1 MHLPIKKLKHEK
13 ISISPKPEHISPT
26 TSTNCFP
33 KINHFVVVNNANMTQ
48 IMMRITPFCSL
59 LPFFLFSSRRPP
71 KCPESQTS
79 FRAYVTLINSRI
91 GRKYPSSTGVPRAYL
106 SPVPVTT
113 TPFIGSSGAQFFF
126 RKGRAFILFFRRD
139 ENHEGVR
146 ETKDEKVIS
155 TTFVAQ
161 Y

>member
-1 MHLPIKKLKHEK
+1 MRWPIKKLKHKK
-13 ISISPKPEHISPT
+13 ISKSPKPPHISPT
-26 TSTNCFP
+26 TSTTCFP

-59 LPFFLFSSRRPP
+59 LL
-71 KCPESQTS
+71 
-79 FRAYVTLINSRI
+79 
-91 GRKYPSSTGVPRAYL
+91 
-106 SPVPVTT
+106 
-113 TPFIGSSGAQFFF
+113 FFF
-126 RKGRAFILFFRRD
+126 CLALGGPRNARNHKHRLGHMWHSSIRVLAANTRAAPEYRGLICPRFLWRRRHLLVAAARNFFFEKDVRLFFFRRD

-155 TTFVAQ
+155 TTFEAQ